1 MKLRTVFLFFI
12 GGSKNSHGEA
22 IYNGWF
28 YDSGINQEG
37 LARLETE
44 RFTNRRVKR
53 TQYCAFQRVDD
64 VLLYDAEGAEE
75 FSRFFSIPGLNH
87 CGGIVDL
94 RLS

>member
-37 LARLETE
+37 WRGWKLSDSQTTEPNARNTVL
-44 RFTNRRVKR
+44 
-53 TQYCAFQRVDD
+53 YD

-75 FSRFFSIPGLNH
+75 FSRFFAIPGLNH

>member
-37 LARLETE
+37 WRGWKLSDSQTA
-44 RFTNRRVKR
+44 

-75 FSRFFSIPGLNH
+75 FSRFFAIPGLNH

>member
-37 LARLETE
+37 WRGWKLSDSQTAESNARNTVLSKGSMTYYFMTQKAQKSSPVSL
-44 RFTNRRVKR
+44 RFQV
-53 TQYCAFQRVDD
+53 
-64 VLLYDAEGAEE
+64 
-75 FSRFFSIPGLNH
+75 
-87 CGGIVDL
+87 
-94 RLS
+94 